1 MSKTVRLIYP
11 DYQSGGLDTYYL
23 GSKLMSCI
31 IPKNAEQET
40 LTVQID
46 PPGTKEY
53 EVTDGVYARETVE
66 TNIIQGGKLLE
77 DAAPDRVIT
86 IGGNCLVSQA
96 PFDYLHGKYD
106 NVGIIWIDAH
116 PDVSTPTDGYP
127 YAHAMVLGNLLG
139 GGDEKLSGLMKSPKF
154 KPEEV
159 LYIGLQGL
167 HDYQEKFL
175 KNSGVRFKV
184 QDTDFLSDEEII
196 AFMSGFEHI
205 LVHLDIDVLNA
216 ALFSDTYF
224 ANPELVGD
232 GAGGGRMT
240 MEKLAGVL
248 KLIEDHADIVGFTIA
263 EYLPF
268 SAQRLH
274 NLFSEMQIFRK

>member
-11 DYQSGGLDTYYL
+11 DYQSRGLDTYYL

-53 EVTDGVYARETVE
+53 EVTDGIYARETVE

-86 IGGNCLVSQA
+86 IGGNCIVSQA

-116 PDVSTPTDGYP
+116 PDVSTPADGYP

-154 KPEEV
+154 KP
-159 LYIGLQGL
+159 
-167 HDYQEKFL
+167 
-175 KNSGVRFKV
+175 
-184 QDTDFLSDEEII
+184 
-196 AFMSGFEHI
+196 
-205 LVHLDIDVLNA
+205 
-216 ALFSDTYF
+216 
-224 ANPELVGD
+224 
-232 GAGGGRMT
+232 
-240 MEKLAGVL
+240 
-248 KLIEDHADIVGFTIA
+248 
-263 EYLPF
+263 
-268 SAQRLH
+268 
-274 NLFSEMQIFRK
+274 

>member
-1 MSKTVRLIYP
+1 M
-11 DYQSGGLDTYYL
+11 
-23 GSKLMSCI
+23 
-31 IPKNAEQET
+31 
-40 LTVQID
+40 
-46 PPGTKEY
+46 
-53 EVTDGVYARETVE
+53 
-66 TNIIQGGKLLE
+66 
-77 DAAPDRVIT
+77 
-86 IGGNCLVSQA
+86 
-96 PFDYLHGKYD
+96 
-106 NVGIIWIDAH
+106 
-116 PDVSTPTDGYP
+116 
-127 YAHAMVLGNLLG
+127 
-139 GGDEKLSGLMKSPKF
+139 
-154 KPEEV
+154 

-184 QDTDFLSDEEII
+184 QDTDFLSDEGII

-240 MEKLAGVL
+240 MEKLADVL